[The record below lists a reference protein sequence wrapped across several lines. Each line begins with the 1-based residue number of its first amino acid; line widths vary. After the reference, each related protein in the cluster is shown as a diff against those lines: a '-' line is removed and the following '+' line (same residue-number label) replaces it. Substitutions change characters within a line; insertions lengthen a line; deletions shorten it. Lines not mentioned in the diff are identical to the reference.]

1 MRGRRQAR
9 GASARPG
16 RRRVGHRQPR
26 ATDDGRATAANAHA
40 AAATPSPSPSAAL
53 FALQA
58 RFARSPRVPRRRL
71 RGPYKTKEQLCA
83 ALLCRNQ
90 RRAAGNP
97 AKASQDARWLHGGRG
112 RRGGPGR
119 PAGPVVARS
128 RRARRRRRRRGRVGR
143 AVGRRRR
150 AAQSK
155 RKGDT
160 VEHTAARAAA
170 AREGVPGGQV
180 PERRD
185 AAHPRRRPEGD
196 AAPGAGVVP
205 EQASALGQAA
215 DQGGRAADAAH
226 VGTPAVALAA
236 RVAPIRPT
244 RRRPPA
250 RAARPRRGGAP
261 RVVRRPGHIF
271 RANHRGKRSR
281 PSSPLPPRT
290 TSRRR

>member
-1 MRGRRQAR
+1 MC
-9 GASARPG
+9 AS
-16 RRRVGHRQPR
+16 
-26 ATDDGRATAANAHA
+26 
-40 AAATPSPSPSAAL
+40 
-53 FALQA
+53 
-58 RFARSPRVPRRRL
+58 
-71 RGPYKTKEQLCA
+71 
-83 ALLCRNQ
+83 LLCRNQ

-119 PAGPVVARS
+119 PAGPVVARR
-128 RRARRRRRRRGRVGR
+128 RRARRRRRRRGRFGR

-205 EQASALGQAA
+205 EQASAIGQAA

-226 VGTPAVALAA
+226 VGTPPALSPHASH
-236 RVAPIRPT
+236 PYD
-244 RRRPPA
+244 PPA
-250 RAARPRRGGAP
+250 AACPPAPPAPRRGCAP
-261 RVVRRPGHIF
+261 RVVRRPAHIF
-271 RANHRGKRSR
+271 RANLCGKRSR
-281 PSSPLPPRT
+281 PSSPPRT